1 MCDIPSD
8 FPHPISHTLLRVCVC
23 HIEDLCHTRLSPL
36 SPALYVFPEVRGR
49 HLQVCIHMRMSH
61 RGSMSHTPITLI
73 SRARCH
79 VQKVC
84 IHMCMSRRVCMS
96 HSECVCLI
104 TSRRVCMSHSKHIPP
119 SFLALCHTCMCILA
133 LRHIDILALRHIGIF
148 LALCHLC
155 M

>member
-49 HLQVCIHMRMSH
+49 HLQVCIHIRMSH

-79 VQKVC
+79 VHMYAYTCVC
-84 IHMCMSRRVCMS
+84 NV
-96 HSECVCLI
+96 ECVCHI
-104 TSRRVCMSHSKHIPP
+104 ECVSHIRTSPSYLSHFISHKLCLCVCMCHIEC
-119 SFLALCHTCMCILA
+119 LCLIVSVYVS
-133 LRHIDILALRHIGIF
+133 
-148 LALCHLC
+148 
-155 M
+155 